1 MYNVIWIIYAA
12 LVLGIALVV
21 GRHLGRFREA
31 YTEMTGMM
39 VGMTMGMLN
48 GFLVGYAAAAF
59 TSSMF
64 WGNLVGLPLGLL
76 LGAWYGRAGGLMGIM
91 DGGMGG
97 AMGGSMGAM
106 LAAMLVFPTWALT
119 WTAVLL
125 AAVYLPGMLGLV
137 LLIERSAPGHAA
149 LHRLLPFFARAVSAE
164 VSQELESQTT
174 GSRPQLNITD
184 YYAVLG
190 VAPGADADAIAQAYL
205 EKLATCGPAEVRT
218 AESAF
223 ATLTDPAKRR
233 AYDAVLAAHR
243 PVDAGEDCCPP
254 PRKKQVAGTAPATA
268 TPPAESTAAASQ
280 PATPTAGV
288 PAKATRTN
296 GTRSQAV
303 AKGLTTSNTS
313 TVQVK
318 PRKPKQQSQQ
328 SHQSHSR
335 QKAGPGAATRK
346 KEAPISWV
354 GVTAGLVTLA
364 VLGLWW
370 FAAQSAGPA
379 GSGNR
384 ASTGLGT
391 PVLGY
396 VNNERNLPESE
407 VRKLEAKAVTVPVA
421 SDGKQKVDF
430 TVVGDTMSY
439 KPRVLKVKKGIPVS
453 FNISVEGR
461 DPQCGRFVAFRGLG
475 AHGLAEP
482 GKVNTAEF
490 TASVTGIYEINCS
503 MEMMEPGY
511 ILVTE

>member
-1 MYNVIWIIYAA
+1 MNNTIWIIYAIV
-12 LVLGIALVV
+12 VLGVALVV
-21 GRHLGRFREA
+21 GRYLGRFREA

-64 WGNLVGLPLGLL
+64 WGNLIGLPLGLL
-76 LGAWYGRAGGLMGIM
+76 LGVWYGRAGGLMGVM

-106 LAAMLVFPTWALT
+106 LAAMLAYPTWALN

-125 AAVYLPGMLGLV
+125 VAVYMPGMLGLV

-149 LHRLLPFFARAVSAE
+149 LHRLLPFFARAVNAE
-164 VSQELESQTT
+164 VREELESPAGTRST
-174 GSRPQLNITD
+174 LHITD
-184 YYAVLG
+184 YYAFLG
-190 VAPGADADAIAQAYL
+190 VAPEAHADTIAQAYL
-205 EKLATCGPAEVRT
+205 EKLATSTPSEVRT
-218 AESAF
+218 AEVAF
-223 ATLTDPAKRR
+223 ATLTDPTRRR

-243 PVDAGEDCCPP
+243 PIDASGDYSTPSHKN
-254 PRKKQVAGTAPATA
+254 RTA
-268 TPPAESTAAASQ
+268 TRPRNDTIAATAAATGSAAAIQVRPRKSKQ
-280 PATPTAGV
+280 PQQAQQA
-288 PAKATRTN
+288 PASHQE
-296 GTRSQAV
+296 RSRAV
-303 AKGLTTSNTS
+303 A
-313 TVQVK
+313 
-318 PRKPKQQSQQ
+318 
-328 SHQSHSR
+328 
-335 QKAGPGAATRK
+335 RK

-370 FAAQSAGPA
+370 LAAQSGRPA
-379 GSGNR
+379 GMGNQT
-384 ASTGLGT
+384 ATNLGT

-421 SDGKQKVDF
+421 SDGKQKVNF

-439 KPRVLKVKKGIPVS
+439 KPRVLKVKKDVPVH
-453 FNISVEGR
+453 FTISVEGR
-461 DPQCGRFVAFRGLG
+461 DPGCGQFVAFRGLG
-475 AHGLAEP
+475 AHGLAQP
-482 GKVNTAEF
+482 GKINTAEF
-490 TASVTGIYEINCS
+490 TASTTGVYEINCG

>member
-1 MYNVIWIIYAA
+1 
-12 LVLGIALVV
+12 VLGVALAV
-21 GRHLGRFREA
+21 GRYLGRFREA

-64 WGNLVGLPLGLL
+64 WGNLIGLPLGLL
-76 LGAWYGRAGGLMGIM
+76 LGAWYGRAGGLMGVM

-106 LAAMLVFPTWALT
+106 LAAMLAFPAWALN

-125 AAVYLPGMLGLV
+125 VAVYVPGMLGLV
-137 LLIERSAPGHAA
+137 LLVERSAPGHADM
-149 LHRLLPFFARAVSAE
+149 HRLLPFFTRAVNAE
-164 VSQELESQTT
+164 VREELDSPT
-174 GSRPQLNITD
+174 GSRPTLNITD
-184 YYAVLG
+184 YYTFLG
-190 VAPGADADAIAQAYL
+190 VAPEAEADTIAQAYL
-205 EKLATCGPAEVRT
+205 EKLAISGPSDVRSAEV
-218 AESAF
+218 AF
-223 ATLTDPAKRR
+223 ATLTDPTRRR

-243 PVDAGEDCCPP
+243 PSDAVEDCCPP
-254 PRKKQVAGTAPATA
+254 PRKKQAATRSGSGAIAATA
-268 TPPAESTAAASQ
+268 ATSTPKTTATAAAVTNNT
-280 PATPTAGV
+280 ATI
-288 PAKATRTN
+288 
-296 GTRSQAV
+296 
-303 AKGLTTSNTS
+303 
-313 TVQVK
+313 QVK
-318 PRKPKQQSQQ
+318 PRRSKQPQQ
-328 SHQSHSR
+328 AQQAQQARSNR
-335 QKAGPGAATRK
+335 QERPRAVAHK

-370 FAAQSAGPA
+370 FAAQSGRPVGTDNQTAT
-379 GSGNR
+379 N
-384 ASTGLGT
+384 LGT

-439 KPRVLKVKKGIPVS
+439 KPRVLKVKKDVPVH
-453 FNISVEGR
+453 FTISVEGR
-461 DPQCGRFVAFRGLG
+461 DPGCGQFVAFRGLG
-475 AHGLAEP
+475 AHGLAQP

-490 TASVTGIYEINCS
+490 TASATGVYEINCG